1 MSKEHNPVS
10 SHPVLPFFQDSFQ
23 ASPLGTPPPA
33 ATVEPL
39 SAPNPTASPAL
50 PQVAQEVEEAAL
62 APPPPFSVS
71 GLSFA
76 LKKTLESAYGQVRVQ
91 GEISGLKAH
100 SSGHLY
106 FSLKDDQAV
115 LDAVCWRGTGGRLSC
130 KPADGL
136 EVIALGKITS
146 YPGRSKYQ
154 IVIED
159 LQLTGEGSLL
169 KLLEERKRKLL
180 AEGLFDAARKKKL
193 PTFPKTIALIT
204 SPTGAVI
211 QDILHRLQERFPLQV
226 YLWPVAV
233 QGEQAVPQ
241 ICEALRGFKMLF
253 ETGQLCPDLLII
265 ARGGGSLEDLWA
277 FNEEAVVRA
286 VATCPI
292 PVISAIGH
300 ETDTTLIDH
309 VADHRAPTPT
319 AAAEIA
325 VPERRLVVQRLQALE
340 GRLQAIARRH
350 LETVLLKLSFSQK
363 QFPKPEA
370 LFGPYQQRLDE
381 VHDKLSQ
388 ALGKRLELFQHTWE
402 RLKEAL
408 RQPDGRLEL
417 ARHQLEKK
425 AQHLQQSVRFY
436 LQQTL
441 QRFYTAAKILESVS
455 YTKTLERGF
464 CFITSPEGEVKSKAQ
479 AIAPGSRL
487 FIHFADG
494 ELEAEALQK
503 RDPPK
508 VSPGS
513 DRG

>member
-1 MSKEHNPVS
+1 MGKERGPIS
-10 SHPVLPFFQDSFQ
+10 PHPVLPFFQEP
-23 ASPLGTPPPA
+23 SPTPLTLP
-33 ATVEPL
+33 VLEP
-39 SAPNPTASPAL
+39 SPDPVVVQELTQL
-50 PQVAQEVEEAAL
+50 PQVE
-62 APPPPFSVS
+62 PPPFSVS
-71 GLSFA
+71 SLSFA
-76 LKKTLESAYGQVRVQ
+76 LKKTLESVYGQVRVK

-100 SSGHLY
+100 GSGHLY

-115 LDAVCWRGTGGRLSC
+115 LDAVCWRGTGSRLSC
-130 KPADGL
+130 KPVDGL

-154 IVIED
+154 IVVED

-180 AEGLFDAARKKKL
+180 AEGLFDPARKKKL
-193 PTFPKTIALIT
+193 PTFPKTIGLIT

-211 QDILHRLQERFPLQV
+211 QDILHRLQDRFPLQV

-241 ICEALRGFKMLF
+241 ICEALEGFRRLF
-253 ETGQLCPDLLII
+253 ETGKLCPDLLIV

-286 VATCPI
+286 AVASPI
-292 PVISAIGH
+292 PLISAIGH

-309 VADHRAPTPT
+309 VADQRAPTPT

-325 VPERRLVVQRLQALE
+325 VPERKLVLQRLQGLE

-350 LETVLLKLSFSQK
+350 LETVFLKFSFSQK

-370 LFGPYQQRLDE
+370 LLGPYQQRLDDAHE
-381 VHDKLSQ
+381 KLSS
-388 ALGKRLELFQHTWE
+388 ALWKRLDLFQQTWE

-417 ARHQLEKK
+417 ARVQLEQKIQK
-425 AQHLQQSVRFY
+425 LQQSIRFC
-436 LQQTL
+436 LQQKI
-441 QRFYTAAKILESVS
+441 QRFYTATKILESVS

-464 CFITSPEGEVKSKAQ
+464 CFITAQEGELKSRAQ
-479 AIAPGSRL
+479 TIEPGSQFR
-487 FIHFADG
+487 IHFADG
-494 ELEAEALQK
+494 QLEAQALDKTNSGDQ
-503 RDPPK
+503 R
-508 VSPGS
+508 
-513 DRG
+513 

>member
-1 MSKEHNPVS
+1 MPF
-10 SHPVLPFFQDSFQ
+10 VLPDLKPDPDPVAPAITQDSASSFQ
-23 ASPLGTPPPA
+23 
-33 ATVEPL
+33 
-39 SAPNPTASPAL
+39 
-50 PQVAQEVEEAAL
+50 VEEIPATEQL
-62 APPPPFSVS
+62 PFSVS
-71 GLSFA
+71 SLSLA
-76 LKKTLESAYGQVRVQ
+76 LKKTLESVYGQVRVK

-106 FSLKDDQAV
+106 FSLKDDRAV
-115 LDAVCWRGTGGRLSC
+115 LDAVCWRGTGSRLSC
-130 KPADGL
+130 KPVDGL

-180 AEGLFDAARKKKL
+180 AEGLFDSTRKRKL
-193 PTFPKTIALIT
+193 PPFPKAIGLIT

-241 ICEALRGFKMLF
+241 ICAALEGFRVLF
-253 ETGQLCPDLLII
+253 ETDQLCPDLLIV
-265 ARGGGSLEDLWA
+265 ARGGGSLEDLWV

-286 VATCPI
+286 VAASPI
-292 PVISAIGH
+292 PLISAVGH
-300 ETDTTLIDH
+300 ETDTTLIDY
-309 VADHRAPTPT
+309 VADQRASTPT

-325 VPERRLVVQRLQALE
+325 VPERKLVLQQLQGLE

-350 LETVLLKLSFSQK
+350 LETVLLKFSFSQK

-370 LFGPYQQRLDE
+370 FFGPYQQRLDDAYE
-381 VHDKLSQ
+381 KLSA
-388 ALGKRLELFQHTWE
+388 ALWRRLDLFQQTWD

-408 RQPDGRLEL
+408 RQPDNRLEL
-417 ARHQLEKK
+417 ARVQLEQKT
-425 AQHLQQSVRFY
+425 QRLQQSTRFC
-436 LQQTL
+436 LQQKI
-441 QRFYTAAKILESVS
+441 QRFFTAAKVLESVS

-464 CFITSPEGEVKSKAQ
+464 CFVTSQEGALKSRAE
-479 AIAPGSRL
+479 AIAPESQLR
-487 FIHFADG
+487 IHFADG
-494 ELEAEALQK
+494 QLEAQALNKMDLTANNETETCPNQPRK
-503 RDPPK
+503 HIFLQNQEL
-508 VSPGS
+508 
-513 DRG
+513 